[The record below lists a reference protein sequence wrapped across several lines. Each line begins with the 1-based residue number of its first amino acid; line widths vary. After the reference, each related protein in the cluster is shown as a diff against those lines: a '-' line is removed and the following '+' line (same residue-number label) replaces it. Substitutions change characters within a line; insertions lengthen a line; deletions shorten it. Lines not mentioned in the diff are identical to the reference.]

1 MYLDDDNLSTG
12 LLLQQPLD
20 VLAALADQAKKWTLG
35 NKFNCILKSNDN
47 VSTSVSDP
55 SHFDVDPD
63 PGIHIWEKWIRILGS
78 TFP

>member
-1 MYLDDDNLSTG
+1 MYLDDDNLSAG

-20 VLAALADQAKKWTLG
+20 VLALAYQPQQGTLG

-63 PGIHIWEKWIRILGS
+63 PGIHIWEKWIQILGS

>member
-1 MYLDDDNLSTG
+1 MYLDDDNLSAG

-20 VLAALADQAKKWTLG
+20 VLAVLAYQPQQGTLG

-63 PGIHIWEKWIRILGS
+63 PGIHIWEKWIQILGS